1 MRSLL
6 NILSPKI
13 KKILRT
19 SLLGN
24 KFPLIDVFSSVILS
38 AMEALITNDA
48 VVLGLLFLV
57 LGAVFYTETHERFAK
72 FYAVVPALLLCY
84 FIPGL
89 LNTFG
94 IIDGE
99 NSKIYFVASRYLLPA
114 TLILLTLSVDLPG
127 IMKLGPKALIMFLT
141 GTFGIILG
149 GPIAILF
156 TKTFFPEMIQEMGAD
171 QMWRGMTTVA
181 GSWIGGGANQASM
194 KEIFQV
200 GDQAFSIF
208 VVIDVMVANVWMAVL
223 LILAGRS
230 TKIDQKFKADSSAII
245 DLKDRLDKIQKAN
258 QKMATT
264 QDVMVIA
271 AIGFVFTGISHHIA
285 DTVAPFIKLN
295 YPELAKFSLT
305 SSFFWLIV
313 SATTFGVVLS
323 FTKVRRLEY
332 VGASKMG
339 SVMLYV
345 LIASIGMHMNI
356 SEIFK
361 HPGLFI
367 IGFVWMLFHA
377 ALMLGVGRLIKAPLF
392 FIAVGSQANVGGA
405 ASAPV
410 VASVFHQSLASVGVL
425 LAVLGYVLG
434 TYGAWICAQLMRW
447 AAT

>member
-1 MRSLL
+1 
-6 NILSPKI
+6 
-13 KKILRT
+13 
-19 SLLGN
+19 
-24 KFPLIDVFSSVILS
+24 
-38 AMEALITNDA
+38 MEAVFTNDA
-48 VVLGLLFLV
+48 VVLGILFLV
-57 LGAVFYTETHERFAK
+57 LGTVFYTETLERFAK

-99 NSKIYFVASRYLLPA
+99 KSNLYFVASRYLLPS

-127 IMKLGPKALIMFLT
+127 ILKLGPKALIMFLT
-141 GTFGIILG
+141 GTAGIVLG

-156 TKTFFPEMIQEMGAD
+156 AKTFFPELMGDMGAE

-181 GSWIGGGANQASM
+181 GSWIGGGANQAGM
-194 KEIFQV
+194 KEIFEV
-200 GDQAFSIF
+200 SDQAFSVF
-208 VVIDVMVANVWMAVL
+208 VVVDVMVANVWMAAL
-223 LILAGRS
+223 LIMAGRS
-230 TKIDQKFKADSSAII
+230 ASIDKKFKADSEAIF
-245 DLKDRLDKIQKAN
+245 DLKNRLEKIQRAN
-258 QKMATT
+258 QRIPST
-264 QDVMVIA
+264 QDLMVIA
-271 AIGFVFTGISHHIA
+271 AAGFVLTGLSHLIA
-285 DTVAPFIKLN
+285 DNLAPYVAQN
-295 YPELAKFSLT
+295 HPELAKFSLT
-305 SSFFWLIV
+305 SKFFWLIV
-313 SATTFGVVLS
+313 SATTFGVALS
-323 FTKVRRLEY
+323 FTKARKLEHA
-332 VGASKMG
+332 GASKVG

-345 LIASIGMHMNI
+345 LIASIGMHMNV

-361 HPGLFI
+361 QPGLFL

-447 AAT
+447 AAV